1 VSKARVPPR
10 PRKEPGQL
18 AAVPN
23 PFPDLSSGSQ
33 EFTGMGVD
41 QHREI
46 QELIDVLKR
55 NNLAELEYE
64 RDGFRIYV
72 KREAGPGQAAAARDS
87 VPAGL
92 ERHAERLADSGP
104 ADTVGKVTIT
114 SPIGNRMGV
123 GRTVQLSA
131 EALDS
136 RGRVVSG
143 ITFTWNS
150 SAVSG
155 RRSVR
160 RGGRCRQEGTGLV
173 RGGSDEA
180 DE

>member
-1 VSKARVPPR
+1 
-10 PRKEPGQL
+10 
-18 AAVPN
+18 VPN

-41 QHREI
+41 RHREI

-114 SPIGNRMGV
+114 SPIVEPFTDLRL
-123 GRTVQLSA
+123 RTPIRT
-131 EALDS
+131 S
-136 RGRVVSG
+136 RRAM
-143 ITFTWNS
+143 S
-150 SAVSG
+150 S
-155 RRSVR
+155 RRDRSCAWWKR
-160 RGGRCRQEGTGLV
+160 
-173 RGGSDEA
+173 
-180 DE
+180 

>member
-33 EFTGMGVD
+33 EFIGMGVD

-72 KREAGPGQAAAARDS
+72 KREAGPGQPPQRGTAFPPAWRGTRSASQTRAR
-87 VPAGL
+87 L
-92 ERHAERLADSGP
+92 TR
-104 ADTVGKVTIT
+104 
-114 SPIGNRMGV
+114 
-123 GRTVQLSA
+123 
-131 EALDS
+131 
-136 RGRVVSG
+136 
-143 ITFTWNS
+143 
-150 SAVSG
+150 SG
-155 RRSVR
+155 R
-160 RGGRCRQEGTGLV
+160 
-173 RGGSDEA
+173 
-180 DE
+180 